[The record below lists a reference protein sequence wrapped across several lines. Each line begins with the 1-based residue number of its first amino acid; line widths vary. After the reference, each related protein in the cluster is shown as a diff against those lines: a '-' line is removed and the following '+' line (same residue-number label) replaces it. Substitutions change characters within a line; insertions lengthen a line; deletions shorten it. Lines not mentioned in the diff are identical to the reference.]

1 MSRIDDTFAD
11 LRSRGRKALIPFVCG
26 GHPRPG
32 STAELLRV
40 MERAGSRIVEVGIPF
55 SDPIADGPVIAAA
68 MSESLAGG
76 TTPRSILDE
85 VAAVRSS
92 LDIALV
98 AMVSFTIVH
107 RWKGGPH
114 GFISDAASAGFDG
127 FLVPDAPLEESGP
140 LIDAAKSADRSLA
153 LMVAPTTPPERAK
166 AIASAASGFVYL
178 LARTGITGES
188 AKIPDIAP
196 AVRALREHTQLP
208 IAAGFGISTPEHVRA
223 VVGSSA
229 GNADAAIVGSALVR
243 RISDAA
249 RANQDHMVTVESFAR
264 SLVGGLA

>member
-32 STAELLRV
+32 STPELLRA
-40 MERAGSRIVEVGIPF
+40 MQRAGARIVEVGIPF

-68 MSESLAGG
+68 MNDAIANGS
-76 TTPRSILDE
+76 TPRSILDE
-85 VAAVRSS
+85 VAAARDS
-92 LDIALV
+92 LDLALV
-98 AMVSFTIVH
+98 AMVSYSIVY
-107 RWKGGPH
+107 RWKGGPT
-114 GFISDAASAGFDG
+114 GFINDASAAGFDG

-140 LIDAAKSADRSLA
+140 LIAAAKAAERSLA
-153 LMVAPTTPPERAK
+153 LMIAPTTPPARAK
-166 AIASAASGFVYL
+166 AIAEAATGFVYL

-188 AKIPDIAP
+188 AKIPDIGP

-223 VVGSSA
+223 VVGANA

-243 RISDAA
+243 RIADAA
-249 RANQDHMVTVESFAR
+249 RVNQDHTVPTESFAR